1 MLQRLI
7 RFFAG
12 SDGAAAAD
20 AGEAFDVLGFRVVV
34 FNSRPDIATDAVLT
48 RLEEALLLIEGAQ
61 PWRLAHMRRD
71 VRQIVVMRY
80 ACRGA
85 WMPAQGSVMTEL
97 TFLARTD
104 IGAETVASS
113 ILHEGVH
120 ARVDRMGVGA
130 AARDRAREERI
141 CRRAELAFGEALPPD
156 VGAPVIERAL
166 ASLALDDGEVAPV
179 IDPAEALRRQQEVDA
194 AALDAWRRNA

>member
-1 MLQRLI
+1 MWKQIVRTLT
-7 RFFAG
+7 G
-12 SDGAAAAD
+12 TGG
-20 AGEAFDVLGFRVVV
+20 GESGEVHEVLGVRVVV
-34 FNSRPDIATDAVLT
+34 FNTRPDIATDAVLV
-48 RLEEALLLIEGAQ
+48 RLEEALALIELAQ
-61 PWRLAHMRRD
+61 PWRLAHLRRD

-120 ARVDRMGVGA
+120 ARVDRMGVRA
-130 AARDRAREERI
+130 DARDRAREERI
-141 CRRAELAFGEALPPD
+141 CRRAELAFGEALPPRI
-156 VGAPVIERAL
+156 GAPVIERAL
-166 ASLALDDGEVAPV
+166 ASLALGDSDVAPV
-179 IDPAEALRRQQEVDA
+179 IDPSEALRRQQEVDA

>member
-1 MLQRLI
+1 MSRRPPRSTRTDTLFPYTTL
-7 RFFAG
+7 
-12 SDGAAAAD
+12 
-20 AGEAFDVLGFRVVV
+20 FR
-34 FNSRPDIATDAVLT
+34 S
-48 RLEEALLLIEGAQ
+48 

-104 IGAETVASS
+104 IGAEMVASS

-120 ARVDRMGVGA
+120 ARVDRM
-130 AARDRAREERI
+130 RSEEHTSELQSLMRI
-141 CRRAELAFGEALPPD
+141 SYAVFCLKKKKSPLHT
-156 VGAPVIERAL
+156 
-166 ASLALDDGEVAPV
+166 SS
-179 IDPAEALRRQQEVDA
+179 
-194 AALDAWRRNA
+194 NN

>member
-1 MLQRLI
+1 MSRRPPRSTRTDTLFPYTTL
-7 RFFAG
+7 
-12 SDGAAAAD
+12 
-20 AGEAFDVLGFRVVV
+20 FR
-34 FNSRPDIATDAVLT
+34 S
-48 RLEEALLLIEGAQ
+48 

-104 IGAETVASS
+104 IGAEMVASS

-120 ARVDRMGVGA
+120 ARVDRMGVRA

-141 CRRAELAFGEALPPD
+141 CRRAELAFGEAPPPD
-156 VGAPVIERAL
+156 IGAPVIEREIGR
-166 ASLALDDGEVAPV
+166 ASCRGRGGQEGEIAVGAV
-179 IDPAEALRRQQEVDA
+179 TFTKKK
-194 AALDAWRRNA
+194 